1 MATKEEVE
9 ARVGFTLQGVIESL
23 LTLFD
28 TVIPGYIRSGFESL
42 NEMRLAGDQSN
53 WDNTVND
60 WVNRGFIDDDTGQVL
75 RQLRVETSPVSAI
88 ATIMVKVNMLTTI
101 IQSTMDMVG
110 LDRQYDLLSRT
121 TPNPAP
127 VDALVR
133 SMIIDPA
140 RATENRTQMMRLGYS
155 DTQIDNIIL
164 SYYRT
169 IDENTLRDCYLRGII
184 DEGRLY
190 ERMRE
195 LGYTDTRTQ
204 EIVQTWEVIPGAQDL
219 FRMVA
224 KEAFEPDIYNRLG
237 LGAEFPED
245 QVEWLERQGISRF
258 WAMKYWIA
266 HWEQPSIQ
274 QGFEMLH
281 RAVID
286 ESELDMLFRAVEI
299 PQYWRDRL
307 TQIAYMPFTRVD
319 VRRMHEQ
326 GVLTD
331 EQLLRSYMDLGYDPE
346 KALAMAE
353 FTIRYNAGNDK
364 ELTRSTIV
372 SSFKKGLINRNTASD
387 LLEQCGYSEDLADYY
402 LTYAEYEQEQE
413 TQDILFENIEDRYLI
428 NQISDSEARSMLNSM
443 GMNASKIEAYLD
455 KWNLKRYR
463 YDQVPT
469 KEELADWLSKGII
482 TESQYRD
489 RMHQRGYSIADVERY
504 LESLGGEGATQGR
517 SPTKADLNRWLNNEI
532 ITPSEYVAEMTA
544 LNYQPRYIRYYLQD
558 AGLSVS
564 DAAQLI

>member
-9 ARVGFTLQGVIESL
+9 ARVGFTMQGVLESL
-23 LTLFD
+23 MVALD
-28 TVIPGYIRSGFESL
+28 SCIPGYTRGMFETL
-42 NEMRLAGDQSN
+42 NEMRLAGDQST
-53 WDNTVND
+53 WETTVQS
-60 WVNRGFIDDDTGQVL
+60 WVSGGFIDEDTGNVL
-75 RQLRVETSPVSAI
+75 RQLRVDTSPVSAI
-88 ATIMVKVNMLTTI
+88 ATLMVKINMFTTM
-101 IQSTMDMVG
+101 IQSAMDIVG
-110 LDRQYDLLSRT
+110 LDRQYNLMSQT

-127 VDALVR
+127 ADALVR

-140 RATENRTQMMRLGYS
+140 RTNENRTQMRRLGYN

-169 IDENTLRDCYLRGII
+169 IDENTLRECYLRGII

-204 EIVQTWEVIPGAQDL
+204 EIVQTWEVIPGPQDL

-224 KEAFEPDIYNRLG
+224 KEAFEPDMYQRLG
-237 LGAEFPED
+237 LGAEFPTE
-245 QVEWLERQGISRF
+245 QLQWLQRQGINEY

-281 RAVID
+281 RGVID
-286 ESELDMLFRAVEI
+286 NSELDMLFRAVEI
-299 PQYWRDRL
+299 PSYWRDRL

-331 EQLLRSYMDLGYDPE
+331 EQLLRSYLDLGYDAE

-372 SSFKKGLINRNTASD
+372 SSFEKGLIDRGTASD
-387 LLEQCGYSEDLADYY
+387 LLQDCGYSEDLADYY
-402 LTYAEYEQEQE
+402 LTYAEYKQEQE

-428 NQISDSEARSMLNSM
+428 NQISEGEARNLLNSM
-443 GMNASKIEAYLD
+443 GMNSSKVEAYLD

-489 RMHQRGYSIADVERY
+489 FMHQRGYSAANVQRY
-504 LESLGGEGATQGR
+504 IDSLGGEGEIQGR
-517 SPTKADLNRWLNNEI
+517 KPTKADLTRWLNNGI
-532 ITPSEYVAEMTA
+532 ITGSEFVTEMTA
-544 LNYQPRYIRYYLQD
+544 LNYTARYIRYYLQD
-558 AGLSVS
+558 TGLSPS
-564 DAAQLI
+564 QAAELT